1 MRDEVV
7 NALVAVAQL
16 AFALAGIV
24 LMALY
29 DERYLSVTL
38 CGMSCL
44 CWGFR
49 IGYSKRGKRIKR
61 TEGGD
66 GHGE

>member
-29 DERYLSVTL
+29 DERHVVPLL
-38 CGMSCL
+38 GL
-44 CWGFR
+44 PHRLLEARKAHQAHG
-49 IGYSKRGKRIKR
+49 RG
-61 TEGGD
+61 
-66 GHGE
+66 